1 MIFVQIW
8 LDSKWLFYCFW
19 HALATSIILQKQHQ
33 KISMNEKHQFIPYI
47 TSEFSSEELIA
58 KSNKFYNELNK
69 RRSVRDFSDKEIP
82 KEVIENIIKTAG
94 SAPSG
99 AHKQPWIFCVISD
112 AKLKSEIRELA
123 EKEEYENYH
132 GRMSESWKED
142 LKAMGTNHKKE
153 FLEVA
158 PYLIVVFKK
167 VYDLD
172 EDENKSQNYYVNE
185 SVGIAVGFLIA
196 AIHQAGLVT
205 LTHTPSP
212 MNFLQKA
219 LDRPKNEKAFL
230 LLPVGCPAKDCN
242 VPDLKRKTL
251 EQISFWF

>member
-1 MIFVQIW
+1 
-8 LDSKWLFYCFW
+8 
-19 HALATSIILQKQHQ
+19 
-33 KISMNEKHQFIPYI
+33 MNKKHHFIPYK
-47 TSEFSSEELIA
+47 TTEFTLEELIE
-58 KSNKFYNELNK
+58 KSKIYYEKINK
-69 RRSVRDFSDKEIP
+69 RRSVRDFSDKEVP

-99 AHKQPWIFCVISD
+99 ANKQPWTFCVISN
-112 AKLKSEIRELA
+112 ATLKSEIRKLA

-132 GRMSESWKED
+132 GRMSDSWKED
-142 LKAMGTNHKKE
+142 LEHLGTDHIKE

-172 EDENKSQNYYVNE
+172 EEGGKLQNYYVNE
-185 SVGIAVGFLIA
+185 SVGIAVGFLIT

-212 MNFLQKA
+212 MKFLQTS
-219 LDRPKNEKAFL
+219 LRRPKNEKAFL
-230 LLPVGCPAKDCN
+230 LLPVGYPAKDCK
-242 VPDLKRKTL
+242 VPDLKRKNL
-251 EQISFWF
+251 DEISFWF